1 MIVSERFDQVTLLRI
16 DRHAQRNALNPE
28 HTAALLAEL
37 DGAVEAGCRCIV
49 ITGNG
54 SSFCAGADLDVVRDE
69 GFLDSLYALLHRLA
83 QLPVPVIAAVNGPAI
98 GAGTQLAI
106 GCDLRVAAPSAR
118 FAIPTARLGL
128 SVDAW
133 TVRRLA
139 ALAGGGAARAM
150 LIGVETLD
158 VQRAHQLGLVD
169 RLGELDD
176 ALAWAQEIA
185 ALAPLTLEY
194 NKLALNTVADL
205 TPDDDRVTKAMLAC
219 WNSADAAEG
228 QQARAQ
234 RRPPEFRGR

>member
-1 MIVSERFDQVTLLRI
+1 VILTEQHDQVTLLRI

-28 HTAALLAEL
+28 HTAALLAGLESAL
-37 DGAVEAGCRCIV
+37 ESGTRCIV

-83 QLPVPVIAAVNGPAI
+83 GLPVPVIAAVNGPAI

-106 GCDLRVAAPSAR
+106 GCDLRVAAPTAR
-118 FAIPTARLGL
+118 FAVPTARLGL

-139 ALAGGGAARAM
+139 ALAGGGAARAV

-158 VQRAHQLGLVD
+158 AERAHRLGLVD
-169 RLGELDD
+169 RLGDLDD

-185 ALAPLTLEY
+185 TLAPLTLEY

-205 TPDDDRVTKAMLAC
+205 DPDDERVTKAMMAC
-219 WNSADAAEG
+219 WTSEDAAEG
-228 QQARAQ
+228 QRARAE

>member
-1 MIVSERFDQVTLLRI
+1 VIVSERFDQVTLLRI

-106 GCDLRVAAPSAR
+106 GCDLRVAAPTAR

-150 LIGVETLD
+150 LIGVETVD

-185 ALAPLTLEY
+185 GLAPLTLEY
-194 NKLALNTVADL
+194 NKLVLNTVADL

>member
-1 MIVSERFDQVTLLRI
+1 VIVSERFDQVTLLRI

-28 HTAALLAEL
+28 HTAALLTEL

-150 LIGVETLD
+150 LIGVETVD